1 MKRLG
6 KVGAVVLIAL
16 GALGVRSYVTR
27 LTVASATNAF
37 PTSTSRALAHLDHTP
52 RHGGLVLMNG
62 DTHFEVVLDANGHYA
77 VYFTDAVRAPL
88 PASTALQVRV
98 AVTPTG
104 RPAEIIPLEIDATGT
119 RWIGR
124 GAGIDDRNAIIR
136 ITYVP
141 DTGPP
146 YWIDVPV
153 SAWPR
158 AIASLP
164 Q

>member
-6 KVGAVVLIAL
+6 TIGAVAFVAL
-16 GALGVRSYVTR
+16 SALGVRAYVDR
-27 LTVASATNAF
+27 LAIASVFAA
-37 PTSTSRALAHLDHTP
+37 PTPRALAHFDHTP

-62 DTHFEVVLDANGHYA
+62 DTHFEVVVDPDGRYA

-98 AVTPTG
+98 DVTPNG
-104 RPAEIIPLEIDATGT
+104 RPPETIPMEVDATGT

-124 GAGIDDRNAIIR
+124 GAGVDDPNAIVR

-141 DTGPP
+141 EIGPR

-158 AIASLP
+158 AIASLRK
-164 Q
+164 

>member
-6 KVGAVVLIAL
+6 KVGAVVLVAL

-27 LTVASATNAF
+27 LTVTSASNAF
-37 PTSTSRALAHLDHTP
+37 PTSRALAHFDHTP
-52 RHGGLVLMNG
+52 RHDGLVLMNG
-62 DTHFEVVLDANGHYA
+62 DTHFEVVVDANGSCT

-88 PASTALQVRV
+88 PASAALQVRV

-104 RPAEIIPLEIDATGT
+104 RPAEIIPLEIDPTGT

-124 GAGIDDRNAIIR
+124 GTGIDDLNAVIR

-141 DTGPP
+141 EAGPP